1 MFSRFGRAFVFS
13 LTSNCI
19 AISGVII
26 WEMCARR
33 QPFAELNNFQII
45 NLVGMGDT
53 TLPMPPGILLLWS
66 NIASACWK
74 REPKQRP
81 TFVQLDAVFQDA
93 ERQLAEGTA
102 LHTKDGSEGGSA
114 RVHNRFA
121 SSSGGAGMDAW
132 RKIQAEIQ
140 TMSQDQ
146 EQPEQL
152 QTPEKPLR
160 QVLEA
165 APPLKPVV

>member
-1 MFSRFGRAFVFS
+1 
-13 LTSNCI
+13 
-19 AISGVII
+19 
-26 WEMCARR
+26 MCARR

-102 LHTKDGSEGGSA
+102 LHTEP
-114 RVHNRFA
+114 RELVHNRFA

-140 TMSQDQ
+140 AGSQGQ

>member
-1 MFSRFGRAFVFS
+1 
-13 LTSNCI
+13 
-19 AISGVII
+19 
-26 WEMCARR
+26 MCARR

-114 RVHNRFA
+114 TATVLNRFA

-152 QTPEKPLR
+152 QAPEKPLR

>member
-1 MFSRFGRAFVFS
+1 
-13 LTSNCI
+13 
-19 AISGVII
+19 
-26 WEMCARR
+26 MCARR

-93 ERQLAEGTA
+93 ERQLAEGMA
-102 LHTKDGSEGGSA
+102 LQTKDGSEGPTGA
-114 RVHNRFA
+114 KVHNRFA
-121 SSSGGAGMDAW
+121 SSSGGAGMEAW

-140 TMSQDQ
+140 TVSQDQ

>member
-1 MFSRFGRAFVFS
+1 
-13 LTSNCI
+13 
-19 AISGVII
+19 
-26 WEMCARR
+26 MCARR

-102 LHTKDGSEGGSA
+102 LHTKDGSEGGNL

>member
-1 MFSRFGRAFVFS
+1 
-13 LTSNCI
+13 
-19 AISGVII
+19 
-26 WEMCARR
+26 MCARR

-102 LHTKDGSEGGSA
+102 LHTKDGSGGIDFEE
-114 RVHNRFA
+114 RYGPWH
-121 SSSGGAGMDAW
+121 
-132 RKIQAEIQ
+132 
-140 TMSQDQ
+140 
-146 EQPEQL
+146 
-152 QTPEKPLR
+152 
-160 QVLEA
+160 
-165 APPLKPVV
+165 

>member
-1 MFSRFGRAFVFS
+1 
-13 LTSNCI
+13 
-19 AISGVII
+19 
-26 WEMCARR
+26 MCARR

-93 ERQLAEGTA
+93 ERQLAEGHGA
-102 LHTKDGSEGGSA
+102 ESPPDLA
-114 RVHNRFA
+114 RLRVTELRRRCAAAGVPEDEEMISICA
-121 SSSGGAGMDAW
+121 SS
-132 RKIQAEIQ
+132 
-140 TMSQDQ
+140 
-146 EQPEQL
+146 
-152 QTPEKPLR
+152 
-160 QVLEA
+160 
-165 APPLKPVV
+165 

>member
-1 MFSRFGRAFVFS
+1 
-13 LTSNCI
+13 
-19 AISGVII
+19 
-26 WEMCARR
+26 MCARR

-102 LHTKDGSEGGSA
+102 LQTKVD
-114 RVHNRFA
+114 NRFA
-121 SSSGGAGMDAW
+121 SSGGAGMEAW

-140 TMSQDQ
+140 AGSQGQ

>member
-1 MFSRFGRAFVFS
+1 M
-13 LTSNCI
+13 
-19 AISGVII
+19 
-26 WEMCARR
+26 E
-33 QPFAELNNFQII
+33 
-45 NLVGMGDT
+45 
-53 TLPMPPGILLLWS
+53 
-66 NIASACWK
+66 
-74 REPKQRP
+74 
-81 TFVQLDAVFQDA
+81 
-93 ERQLAEGTA
+93 
-102 LHTKDGSEGGSA
+102 
-114 RVHNRFA
+114 
-121 SSSGGAGMDAW
+121 AW